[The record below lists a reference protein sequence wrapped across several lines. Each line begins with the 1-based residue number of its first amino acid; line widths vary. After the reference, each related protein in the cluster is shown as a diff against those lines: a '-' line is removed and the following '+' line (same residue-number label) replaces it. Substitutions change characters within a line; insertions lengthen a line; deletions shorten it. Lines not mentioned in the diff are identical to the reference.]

1 MAEPNASDSP
11 PPDPPIPPELIPV
24 LRPADDVPVLQP
36 TDELP
41 VPPPESGLHY
51 EVPRGPSYLYFW
63 AFLVVGGLF
72 YVALLVSGGEA
83 RRFAQSGLESLPF
96 LLLALFAYPGERRE
110 EMRLVTL
117 LYWLV
122 LVGLTAA
129 MTLAL
134 TFVAV
139 VDPSAFPPPPGE
151 QLNLSRVFLPGGLV
165 RLGIAALATL
175 GAVVIGGLGFA
186 PPLRQAMSHGRPFEP
201 NSFVHAVALAT
212 VLAMVGILFVPLLVL
227 GEPPLLAL
235 MRHFVDVADDDVFK
249 GLADPSNLRDQIYAT
264 AWLVPA
270 AIMAVGYPLY
280 RTLPEALQ
288 RIGLVLPSVGQV
300 LFGLL
305 AAVIMVVVMTFFDF
319 AVGWIWQ
326 QLGWPT
332 TDAKQFEQL
341 MKFAISPTGAVVI
354 GVTAGLGEEV
364 FARGV
369 LQPRLGIVL
378 ANLFF
383 TALHALQYNWDGL
396 LSVFVI
402 GLILGTIRKKTNTS
416 TSAIMHGTYD
426 CVLVLLTYYNVDMD
440 PTKWFGH

>member
-1 MAEPNASDSP
+1 MAEPNASDGP
-11 PPDPPIPPELIPV
+11 PPDSQIPPELIPV
-24 LRPADDVPVLQP
+24 LRPADEVPVLQP
-36 TDELP
+36 TDELL
-41 VPPPESGLHY
+41 VPPPEPGLHY
-51 EVPRGPSYLYFW
+51 EVPRPPTYLYFW
-63 AFLVVGGLF
+63 AFLFVGGLF
-72 YVALLVSGGEA
+72 YVGLLVVGGEA

-122 LVGLTAA
+122 LVGLMAA

-134 TFVAV
+134 TFAAV
-139 VDPSAFPPPPGE
+139 VDPAAVAVERPAPA
-151 QLNLSRVFLPGGLV
+151 QMFLPGGLV
-165 RLGIAALATL
+165 RLGLTALATF
-175 GAVVIGGLGFA
+175 GAVVLGGLGFA
-186 PPLRQAMSHGRPFEP
+186 PPLRRAMGHGRPFDP

-212 VLAMVGILFVPLLVL
+212 VVAMAGILFVPLLIL

-235 MRHFVDVADDDVFK
+235 MRNFVDAADNDVFK
-249 GLADPSNLRDQIYAT
+249 DLADPANLRDQIYAT

-300 LFGLL
+300 VFGLV
-305 AAVIMVVVMTFFDF
+305 AAVVLVVVMTFFDF
-319 AVGWIWQ
+319 AVGWVWQ
-326 QLGWPT
+326 QMGWPT

-369 LQPRLGIVL
+369 LQPRLGIIL

-416 TSAIMHGTYD
+416 TSAVVHGTYD
-426 CVLVLLTYYNVDMD
+426 CILVLLTYYNVEMD